1 MLEHDG
7 QAVIWYPLFNCAHT
21 LSFPLKLDEE
31 NLLSEVVCADE
42 LGDYDRLRT
51 TLEHPHTVVGVA
63 DGGAHVGVI
72 QDAANCSY
80 LLTHWARDR
89 SRGNGVMPIE
99 HLVRDQT
106 QGTARLFGMEDR
118 GTLEPGMKADINSE
132 TAMPLRFAISS

>member
-1 MLEHDG
+1 M
-7 QAVIWYPLFNCAHT
+7 
-21 LSFPLKLDEE
+21 DEE